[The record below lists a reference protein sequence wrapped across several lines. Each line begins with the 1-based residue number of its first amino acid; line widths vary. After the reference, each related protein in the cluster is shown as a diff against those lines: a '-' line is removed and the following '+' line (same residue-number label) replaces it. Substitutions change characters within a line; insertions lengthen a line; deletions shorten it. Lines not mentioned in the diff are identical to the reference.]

1 VTASPSDP
9 LAPPPSTPPDAAA
22 PSGDGT
28 PTAPDSAPLVGWAR
42 AAAVLSLAL
51 GVFAGLTLVT
61 SPFRDVPAA
70 IALAAIAILAVVL
83 GVLAWRWSR
92 RTGRR
97 TSPMAIAGIW
107 LGAVSAVLGLA
118 PTLLLSV
125 LAERLEPEPPLTPAA
140 SARALDFEQRDLE
153 EAAALAASRLI
164 RLVDGE
170 SSDQRGSGSAS
181 AETYPLR
188 LAVTTDGDV
197 LLTTDGDVL
206 AELPHDT
213 HVVYQTWGDEEHVEL
228 RLSGALGGYVH
239 VSDEVPTPTPAPP
252 SAPGG

>member
-1 VTASPSDP
+1 MTASPSDP
-9 LAPPPSTPPDAAA
+9 LVPPPPTPPDAAA
-22 PSGDGT
+22 PAGDGT
-28 PTAPDSAPLVGWAR
+28 PRAPDSAPWGGWAR
-42 AAAVLSLAL
+42 GAAGLCRAL
-51 GVFAGLTLVT
+51 GVVA
-61 SPFRDVPAA
+61 
-70 IALAAIAILAVVL
+70 
-83 GVLAWRWSR
+83 VLAWRWAR
-92 RTGRR
+92 RSGRR

-107 LGAVSAVLGLA
+107 LGAVSAVLGLV

-164 RLVDGE
+164 RLVDDE
-170 SSDQRGSGSAS
+170 SSDQRGSGIAS
-181 AETYPLR
+181 TETYPLR

-213 HVVYQTWGDEEHVEL
+213 HVVYQTWGDEEHFEL

-252 SAPGG
+252 SAPEG